1 MNYAKIKYFDVANGP
16 GIRTSLFVSGC
27 SNHCKGCF
35 NPETWNFHYGKEFT
49 DETIKEILDSIDNDY
64 CAGLS
69 ILGGDPLEYE
79 NLKDVNKLITE
90 FRKRFGFN
98 KSIWMWTG
106 YVLEDFMNTPIITFP
121 TRIEVA
127 RKVDVLV
134 DGRFELKKKDLKL
147 QFRGSSNQRIIDMQ
161 NSQTFNTLILKD
173 EYMNN

>member
-1 MNYAKIKYFDVANGP
+1 MNYAKIKYFDIANGP

-35 NPETWNFHYGKEFT
+35 NPETWDFHYGKEFT
-49 DETIKEILDSIDNDY
+49 DETIEEILNSIDNDY

-69 ILGGDPLEYE
+69 ILGGDPLENE
-79 NLKDVNKLITE
+79 NLESVNKLIDK

-106 YVLEDFMNTPIITFP
+106 YVLEDFMNPHFDGISKID
-121 TRIEVA
+121 VA

-134 DGRFELKKKDLKL
+134 DGRFELKKKNLKL

>member
-1 MNYAKIKYFDVANGP
+1 MNYAKIKYFDIANGP

-35 NPETWNFHYGKEFT
+35 NPETWDFNYGKEFT
-49 DETIKEILDSIDNDY
+49 DETIEEILNSIDNDY

-69 ILGGDPLEYE
+69 ILGGDPLENA
-79 NLKDVNKLITE
+79 NLESVNKLIDK
-90 FRKRFGFN
+90 FRERFSFK

-106 YVLEDFMNTPIITFP
+106 YVLEDFMNSHFDGISKID
-121 TRIEVA
+121 VA

-134 DGRFELKKKDLKL
+134 DGRFELKKKNLKL